1 MNHVQQ
7 EKDDLLIMP
16 TIIIADD
23 HQIVSEGIA
32 RLVEKNYQVQSITN
46 NAEELVQAAKQFQ
59 PDIIITDISMPGMQ
73 LNQTLGL
80 LKRSCKEAKIIC
92 LTMHDEAEILQA
104 AFEYGADGY
113 IVKHQAGFELLQAL
127 ETVLAGEQYVSA
139 ELHDKFN
146 QKTVLTARQLDI
158 LKLLAKGMSAKKIA
172 LSLNISAK
180 TVEYHKY
187 KMIEQLDLDNAS
199 SLVAYA
205 HSRNL
210 I

>member
-1 MNHVQQ
+1 
-7 EKDDLLIMP
+7 MP

-32 RLVEKNYQVQSITN
+32 RLVEKNYQVQSITT
-46 NAEELVQAAKQFQ
+46 NAEELIQAAKQFQ

-80 LKRSCKEAKIIC
+80 LKRTCKEAKIIC

-127 ETVLAGEQYVSA
+127 ETVLAGKQYVSA
-139 ELHDKFN
+139 ELQEKFN

>member
-1 MNHVQQ
+1 MNHVQF
-7 EKDDLLIMP
+7 EKDEQLIMP

-32 RLVEKNYQVQSITN
+32 RLVEKNYQVQSITT
-46 NAEELVQAAKQFQ
+46 NAEELIQAAKQFQ

-80 LKRSCKEAKIIC
+80 LKRTCKEAKIIC

-127 ETVLAGEQYVSA
+127 ETVLAGKQYVSA
-139 ELHDKFN
+139 ELQEKFN

>member
-1 MNHVQQ
+1 M
-7 EKDDLLIMP
+7 MP
-16 TIIIADD
+16 TMVIADD
-23 HQIVSEGIA
+23 HQMVSEGIA
-32 RLVEKNYQVQSITN
+32 RLVEKLYQVSSISTN
-46 NAEELVQAAKQFQ
+46 ADELIQATKAEQ

-73 LNQTLGL
+73 LNHTLGL
-80 LKRSCKEAKIIC
+80 LKRSCPHTKIIC

-113 IVKHQAGFELLQAL
+113 VVKHQAGFELLQAI
-127 ETVLAGEQYVSA
+127 ETVLAGKQYISA
-139 ELHDKFN
+139 ELQGKVT

-158 LKLLAKGMSAKKIA
+158 LKLLAAGMSAKKIA
-172 LSLNISAK
+172 KTLNISAK

-187 KMIEQLDLDNAS
+187 KMIELLALENAS

>member
-1 MNHVQQ
+1 
-7 EKDDLLIMP
+7 MP